1 MGGLCRRYHFWRE
14 HSWDFLTFVGQRI
27 KDDRLTTMAGA
38 LAYTTLLSLVP
49 IIVVVFSI
57 ISAVPAFSGVQ
68 GHLEDLL
75 FSNFV
80 PTATDVIRSQVN
92 QFVAN
97 ANRTTTIG
105 GIFLMI
111 VAVMLIASV
120 ENALNR
126 IWRQTRSRQFIQA
139 LPTYWMILTLGPVLV
154 GASLAVSSYIFS
166 LEFFHQ
172 EALGGFWQMLF
183 RLVPFGLSTVA
194 FMLLYLIMPNKKVK
208 VSHAFIG
215 ALLAGILFELSKR
228 GFAFYLASFNSYQV
242 IYGALAV
249 IPILF
254 FWVYISWI
262 IVLLGAE
269 WSAALDEYEED
280 RLNDRVVTASLPGSS
295 GR

>member
-1 MGGLCRRYHFWRE
+1 MKNRFIRWLEYWRSHGLEFI
-14 HSWDFLTFVGQRI
+14 TFVWKRI
-27 KDDRLTTMAGA
+27 CDDRLTTMAGA

-49 IIVVVFSI
+49 MIAVVFSI

-68 GHLEDLL
+68 ETLEELL

-80 PTATDVIRSQVN
+80 PTATDVIRTQVN

-105 GIFLMI
+105 GVFLLV

-120 ENALNR
+120 ENSLNR
-126 IWRQTRSRQFIQA
+126 IWRRTRSRNLVRA

-166 LEFFHQ
+166 LEFFHS
-172 EALGGFWQMLF
+172 EALGGLWQTLF
-183 RLVPFGLSTVA
+183 RLIPFGLSTVA
-194 FMLLYLIMPNKKVK
+194 FMLLYLIMPNKRVRL
-208 VSHAFIG
+208 SHAFAG
-215 ALLAGILFELSKR
+215 ALIAGILFELSKR
-228 GFAFYLASFNSYQV
+228 GFALYLASFNSYQV
-242 IYGALAV
+242 IYGAMAV

-254 FWVYISWI
+254 FWVYLSWI

-269 WSAALDEYEED
+269 WSAALDEFEQHEPE
-280 RLNDRVVTASLPGSS
+280 VSP
-295 GR
+295 